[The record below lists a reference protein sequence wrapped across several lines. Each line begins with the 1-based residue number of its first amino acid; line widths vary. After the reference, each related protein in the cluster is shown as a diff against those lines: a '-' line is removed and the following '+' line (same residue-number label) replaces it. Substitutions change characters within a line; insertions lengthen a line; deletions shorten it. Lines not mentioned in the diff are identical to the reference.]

1 MTSAEATL
9 PSDLAELPEG
19 WSYEVLG
26 NLVGDPGICYGI
38 VQPGRETEG
47 GVPIV
52 RVNNIRN
59 RRIDT
64 DDVKRVAPSVADKFG
79 RSCLRGGEVLLT
91 LVGTLGELQLF
102 HLSWRDGT
110 LLVRSELFR

>member
-64 DDVKRVAPSVADKFG
+64 DDVKRVAPSVADKIRAVMLTRRRSSSHVSWDAW
-79 RSCLRGGEVLLT
+79 RSCNCST
-91 LVGTLGELQLF
+91 
-102 HLSWRDGT
+102 
-110 LLVRSELFR
+110 